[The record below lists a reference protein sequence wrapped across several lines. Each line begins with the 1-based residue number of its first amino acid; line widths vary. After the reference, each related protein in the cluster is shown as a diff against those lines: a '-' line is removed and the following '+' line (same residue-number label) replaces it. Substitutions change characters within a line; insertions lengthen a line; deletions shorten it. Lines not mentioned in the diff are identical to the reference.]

1 MWMPPRPL
9 GLKETWG
16 EWYEGWKLWIQQV
29 GMNLWYGRG
38 GLNVKVR
45 SLFHSVRETKRKA
58 ASPKIVERRFAISV
72 TSTCH
77 LRELKQ
83 RILNSHRV
91 LEKSHTSLRVSK
103 EASRE
108 NVRKHAMSARFHS
121 RVPRTVLTM
130 DEASHSHFSRRRCLY
145 GCGCTA
151 PTELFPLQR
160 SQTTN
165 PFCMEL
171 GFKQSLLTHLSQR
184 YYIWKQ
190 RQAEAQANIWTDAQ
204 GYYFL
209 NIMVVSPTQQGKGI
223 GKKLARAVTKMA
235 DAEGRRCYLE
245 SSRSEPN
252 MKIYEA
258 MGFHFVKQ
266 MDCDDGGDI
275 CKLYCMVREARE
287 PEPQPPKLPGGALE
301 ELPPG

>member
-1 MWMPPRPL
+1 MLCNFGDVDMSPARTQATDSEFTSGIGEVSYIPQSFPRKPPR
-9 GLKETWG
+9 E
-16 EWYEGWKLWIQQV
+16 
-29 GMNLWYGRG
+29 N
-38 GLNVKVR
+38 
-45 SLFHSVRETKRKA
+45 F
-58 ASPKIVERRFAISV
+58 
-72 TSTCH
+72 
-77 LRELKQ
+77 
-83 RILNSHRV
+83 RV
-91 LEKSHTSLRVSK
+91 
-103 EASRE
+103 
-108 NVRKHAMSARFHS
+108 HAMSARFHS

-130 DEASHSHFSRRRCLY
+130 KPLNSHFSRRRCLY

-151 PTELFPLQR
+151 PTELIPVQR

-190 RQAEAQANIWTDAQ
+190 RQAEAQADIWTDPQ

-252 MKIYEA
+252 IKIYEA

-287 PEPQPPKLPGGALE
+287 PEPQEPPKLP
-301 ELPPG
+301 